1 MDAFLQRQW
10 RYNLAFLICSAL
22 AIFLAGV
29 AVTLTVMNKAAG
41 YSSGAPVRVQ
51 SGPTIRAQQQGDADG
66 GAQVARM
73 PQQQIEAPV
82 SRPEPPQLI
91 RAVGTH
97 HPSKSHAYRA
107 YVVKPGE
114 TLSRLDPAGWKHTCD
129 INRQFGSIKKA
140 DCTLTADAAILL
152 PVAVVESM
160 TLAAVDSPAA
170 PSERIAQTEIRK
182 RLSQTDRLHL
192 AEKARWQFCDHTGNE
207 RSSACESERAA
218 NFEMLVLS
226 LQRSSDRT

>member
-1 MDAFLQRQW
+1 MDASLQRQW
-10 RYNLAFLICSAL
+10 QRYNFSFVLCLVL
-22 AIFLAGV
+22 AIFLAGM
-29 AVTLTVMNKAAG
+29 ATAFSIDNKTG
-41 YSSGAPVRVQ
+41 YSSDTPMLVQ
-51 SGPTIRAQQQGDADG
+51 YVPAIQVKQDSAHG

-140 DCTLTADAAILL
+140 DCTLAANAAILL